1 MNDLIEECEKEIK
14 ADQATPQHDDE
25 ISVGGKSHHSTTSS
39 KTSSSRKEKLRAALL
54 AKKKLELAQ
63 RRAEEEAELAR
74 QKAKRELRR
83 LEDEAVLA
91 ELDWKIERD
100 FDEETGQ
107 LETVD
112 GVDKV
117 QPQDNLKPPLKE
129 SESRK
134 SKPPEPTMR
143 EMPDLTPVD
152 HSTPCDKPP
161 ATFKS
166 VPWIGN
172 LTIREKRKEA
182 SQASNSQHLPYEG
195 LSSPQFKRESVRDR
209 YHRYL

>member
-1 MNDLIEECEKEIK
+1 MK
-14 ADQATPQHDDE
+14 ADQATPQRDDE
-25 ISVGGKSHHSTTSS
+25 ISVSGKAHHSTTSS
-39 KTSSSRKEKLRAALL
+39 KTSSSRKEKLQAALL
-54 AKKKLELAQ
+54 AKKKLELAK

-74 QKAKRELRR
+74 PKAKRELRR

-152 HSTPCDKPP
+152 YSTPCDKPS
-161 ATFKS
+161 AFSKS
-166 VPWIGN
+166 VPWTGY
-172 LTIREKRKEA
+172 LTTREKRKET
-182 SQASNSQHLPYEG
+182 S
-195 LSSPQFKRESVRDR
+195 
-209 YHRYL
+209 